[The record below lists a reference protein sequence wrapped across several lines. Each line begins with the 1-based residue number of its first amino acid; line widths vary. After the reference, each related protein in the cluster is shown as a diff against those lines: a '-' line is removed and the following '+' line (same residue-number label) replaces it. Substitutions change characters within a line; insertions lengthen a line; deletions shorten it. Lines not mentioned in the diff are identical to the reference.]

1 MTRRRITSLVAAV
14 ALIGLGVT
22 VGVLV
27 KSTSSAHAASQ
38 PVVKTAA
45 PLRAGYVCMTEFMAR
60 SHKWQKR
67 AADMQLARERE
78 GQRLALL
85 REVLLSK
92 KAQASTAQG
101 ERKIELEQE
110 VVETQRKFED
120 EERGIRQDLDRRA
133 ADVLRQ
139 MHQEFA
145 RVIEQVARERNLDV
159 VHAYPAKPDHPPERM
174 PEAQYLDM
182 FFRPPAMTP
191 LYLKDG
197 VDLTTEVVS
206 RMNKAYAAVSDDEK

>member
-1 MTRRRITSLVAAV
+1 MSRPRVTSLVAAA
-14 ALIGLGVT
+14 ALIGIGVA
-22 VGVLV
+22 VGIAV
-27 KSTSSAHAASQ
+27 KASSSAQAASQ
-38 PVVKTAA
+38 PGSKTVA

-60 SHKWQKR
+60 SHQWQKR
-67 AADMQLARERE
+67 AADMNLARERE

-101 ERKIELEQE
+101 DRKIELEQE
-110 VVETQRKFED
+110 AVELQRKFED

-133 ADVLRQ
+133 AGALRQ
-139 MHQEFA
+139 MHQEFT
-145 RVIEQVARERNLDV
+145 RVIERVAKERNLDV
-159 VHAYPAKPDHPPERM
+159 VHAYPAKPDRPPERM

-197 VDLTTEVVS
+197 VDLTNEVVS
-206 RMNKAYAAVSDDEK
+206 RMNKAYAAASDEEK

>member
-1 MTRRRITSLVAAV
+1 MSRQRITSLVAA
-14 ALIGLGVT
+14 IGLIAIGVA
-22 VGVLV
+22 VGIVV
-27 KSTSSAHAASQ
+27 KSSASAQAASQ
-38 PVVKTAA
+38 PTTRSVL

-101 ERKIELEQE
+101 DRKLELEQE
-110 VVETQRKFED
+110 AVEVQRKFED
-120 EERGIRQDLDRRA
+120 EERGVRQDLDRRA
-133 ADVLRQ
+133 TEVLRQ

-145 RVIEQVARERNLDV
+145 LAIEQVAKERNLDV
-159 VHAYPAKPDHPPERM
+159 VHAYPAKPDRPPEGM
-174 PEAQYLDM
+174 PEARYLDM

-197 VDLTTEVVS
+197 VDLTNDVVS
-206 RMNKAYAAVSDDEK
+206 RMNKAFAAASDDEK